1 MTGDHPAERLL
12 AAYVSTGGPS
22 PGPSAAG
29 DRAGHGRAGTP
40 PPVGAPR
47 AGVTP
52 DGTTPGGT
60 SRAGVTPDGTT
71 PGGTSRAGTR
81 PGGPEAAPGALT
93 ADELWAVEA
102 HLEGC
107 AACRARLAVVVGE
120 HEPAVTALLT
130 AVRLDLEPTLAAVR
144 PAPPRRRRPW
154 PAAWATPAMAPWLVM
169 ITVIT
174 LAALLLDLLATHTLP
189 IPPLLLV
196 APALPLLGVAAAWSR
211 GLDPA
216 FELTA
221 VTPRSGLGLLLG
233 RTLAVLLVLF
243 PLLLAGGAI
252 TGVGTALWLL
262 PALALTA
269 TALGLGSVIGVTRA
283 VVVLGIGWS
292 GAVLVPALALDTAPA
307 VLQPEHFTGWA
318 LLLGLGAGVAA
329 LRRRAFA
336 LPGAGG
342 RR

>member
-1 MTGDHPAERLL
+1 MTGDHPAGRLL
-12 AAYVSTGGPS
+12 AAYVSTGGPP
-22 PGPSAAG
+22 PGPSVAG
-29 DRAGHGRAGTP
+29 DRTDRGRAGTP
-40 PPVGAPR
+40 SPGRLPGGA
-47 AGVTP
+47 TP
-52 DGTTPGGT
+52 GDPTPGGT
-60 SRAGVTPDGTT
+60 PT
-71 PGGTSRAGTR
+71 
-81 PGGPEAAPGALT
+81 GGPEAAPGALT
-93 ADELWAVEA
+93 ADELWAVES

-107 AACRARLAVVVGE
+107 TACRARLAAVVGE

-130 AVRLDLEPTLAAVR
+130 AVRLDLEPGLAAVP

-189 IPPLLLV
+189 TPPVLLV

-262 PALALTA
+262 PAMALTA
-269 TALGLGSVIGVTRA
+269 AALGLGSVIGVARA
-283 VVVLGIGWS
+283 VVVLGAGWA
-292 GAVLVPALALDTAPA
+292 GAVLVPALALDTAPV
-307 VLQPEHFTGWA
+307 VLQPEHLTGWA

-329 LRRRAFA
+329 LRRRAFTV
-336 LPGAGG
+336 PGAGG